1 MLAVVCHRLGPEAH
15 NKHGRKIQ
23 DRNCSLTD
31 QTHKSI
37 IDSDLSLAQ
46 SSDSARNEANFLDAK
61 SLSKLM
67 GNLCLS
73 QAHYMQINDA
83 FLPITKK

>member
-1 MLAVVCHRLGPEAH
+1 MLAVVCHRLRQGH
-15 NKHGRKIQ
+15 TTSTDRKIQ
-23 DRNCSLTD
+23 DQNCSLTD

-37 IDSDLSLAQ
+37 IDSDLSLAR
-46 SSDSARNEANFLDAK
+46 SSDSARNEAKFLDAK

-83 FLPITKK
+83 FLPITEK